1 MSPNQPSQ
9 QPTPDQLNE
18 PLHLTIISAEG
29 TVYNQDVKA
38 ISSTNDT
45 GDFDI
50 LGYHANFI
58 SIIQKKVIVHQMDG
72 SLREF
77 PVEVAVL
84 KAISNK
90 VEIFLGIERVELD
103 KEKDEKE
110 TV

>member
-1 MSPNQPSQ
+1 MSPTQVTPPQPSQ
-9 QPTPDQLNE
+9 ND

-50 LGYHANFI
+50 LGFHANFI
-58 SIIQKKVIVHQMDG
+58 SIIKKKVIVHQVDG

-84 KAISNK
+84 KAINNK
-90 VEIFLGIERVELD
+90 VEIFLGIEQVEIGD
-103 KEKDEKE
+103 KEDKKDKA
-110 TV
+110 

>member
-1 MSPNQPSQ
+1 MLTQTNQSQPQPN
-9 QPTPDQLNE
+9 D

-50 LGYHANFI
+50 LGFHENFI
-58 SIIQKKVIVHQMDG
+58 SIIKKKVIVHQVDG

-84 KAISNK
+84 KAINNK
-90 VEIFLGIERVELD
+90 VEIFLGIERVELEQKEEKKD
-103 KEKDEKE
+103 KG
-110 TV
+110 

>member
-1 MSPNQPSQ
+1 MSTQTNLQ
-9 QPTPDQLNE
+9 QPQPND

-50 LGYHANFI
+50 LGFHENFI
-58 SIIQKKVIVHQMDG
+58 SIIKKKVIVHQVDG

-84 KAISNK
+84 KAINNK

-103 KEKDEKE
+103 QKEEKKDKG
-110 TV
+110 

>member
-1 MSPNQPSQ
+1 MSETQIVPPVPGQN
-9 QPTPDQLNE
+9 D

-50 LGYHANFI
+50 LGFHENFI
-58 SIIQKKVIVHQMDG
+58 SIIKKKVIVHQMDR

-84 KAISNK
+84 KAINNK
-90 VEIFLGIERVELD
+90 VKIFLGIERVELD
-103 KEKDEKE
+103 EKKE
-110 TV
+110 TP

>member
-1 MSPNQPSQ
+1 MSETQTQP
-9 QPTPDQLNE
+9 QPAPPGQND

-29 TVYNQDVKA
+29 TVYNQDVRA

-50 LGYHANFI
+50 LGFHENFI
-58 SIIQKKVIVHQMDG
+58 SIIQKKVIVHQMDS

-84 KAISNK
+84 KAINNK
-90 VEIFLGIERVELD
+90 VEIFLGIERVELE
-103 KEKDEKE
+103 EKKE
-110 TV
+110 TSTT